1 MICFFSAN
9 RDVSVGSY
17 RIWVEDLSYYFSKIG
32 VKSAIISDPNKI
44 YKYDTVI
51 FSKQHPDLAA
61 QAKKIFPRKKIGT
74 INLAAD
80 QSSNPC
86 DFVIVGSIEERISL
100 SEHKNVFIFPLIEQ
114 AFQNSELKNH
124 LLKKDDEK
132 IKICF
137 HGHNPHL
144 NKFEYG
150 LRQALESLDNK
161 IELELHVITG
171 DPNYNWQYGKP
182 KIKNIKMKKWDITTI
197 KEDILECDIGL
208 VPNITDLITFNKD
221 YNPKIKNNFG
231 LHNTDYFF
239 RFKNKSNAGRCFVFH
254 QLGVP
259 VIADLT
265 PSNLHI
271 LGDPECGYIAN
282 NKQTWEAAMTDKN
295 KRDLVSKKA
304 KEEFDR
310 LYDPLD
316 WADRLHKKI
325 IQLGV

>member
-32 VKSAIISDPNKI
+32 VKSTIISDPNKI

-61 QAKKIFPRKKIGT
+61 QAKSIFPRKKIGT

-86 DFVIVGSIEERISL
+86 DFVIVGSIEEKISL

-114 AFQNSELKNH
+114 TFQNSELKNH
-124 LLKKDDEK
+124 LLKKDSERT
-132 IKICF
+132 KICF

-144 NKFEYG
+144 NKFE
-150 LRQALESLDNK
+150 
-161 IELELHVITG
+161 
-171 DPNYNWQYGKP
+171 
-182 KIKNIKMKKWDITTI
+182 
-197 KEDILECDIGL
+197 
-208 VPNITDLITFNKD
+208 
-221 YNPKIKNNFG
+221 NNFG

-271 LGDPECGYIAN
+271 LGNPECGYIAN
-282 NKQTWEAAMTDKN
+282 NKQTWEAAMMDMTDKN

-316 WADRLHKKI
+316 WAARLHKKI